1 MTSGIISAS
10 GRFRGT
16 SAGFRRP
23 RSNPSQ
29 RITSA
34 LPAASEE
41 EALEDRIPQFTDTFH
56 RVTAASAQTRP
67 SPAGHPAVTSAKVPS
82 ARSGPVS
89 WIGQSLRFT
98 RQGNFFPP
106 FISLSIDPLIDPLA
120 DETDGGGPASS
131 GDVSQPLGAVHRR
144 LQRRL
149 HRNRTAI

>member
-67 SPAGHPAVTSAKVPS
+67 PPAGHPAVTSAKVPS

-98 RQGNFFPP
+98 RQGNFPP
-106 FISLSIDPLIDPLA
+106 PLLFHYPLI
-120 DETDGGGPASS
+120 
-131 GDVSQPLGAVHRR
+131 H
-144 LQRRL
+144 
-149 HRNRTAI
+149 